1 MCWYI
6 QHPSSTQQNTLRSQR
21 SQDMI
26 KLADQPPVSKAVQF
40 RCCCPNCRRVLLI
53 KTHGAHKD
61 VVCPTC
67 QRKFTAYNKPFVTIQ
82 KEDAPA
88 PKTNR
93 KHRLIIL
100 FLLALSGALAFAVY
114 WHLRP
119 RETPAPLAE
128 QRPRNEAKANTEA
141 ESVLPETNPEMA
153 LTPELDTY
161 PDVGADETSS
171 ASVTPDLPN
180 LPVDW
185 LKNLDA
191 AQEPITDLL
200 PPVEKP
206 EPQPVPQ
213 PALEPAPKPAPDP
226 APKLPPT
233 TIQPFGGLTWDDD
246 LLTTFQKTLAL
257 TESKSVTVAGI
268 RCTDEQSMLGALRR
282 LRADPVLAIQ
292 KPVVRCGSLILTGSP
307 VIIGQGA
314 FQIELE
320 FISEP
325 GYVLDHADECLA
337 QAQQVFGPE
346 ADSYFPLR
354 LRRVE
359 LTLRENTESR
369 TLDGD
374 TKVKIALQIYQQ
386 LKTKYADKKHFTPK
400 DEPWTTTWQ
409 DLFKHKLR
417 VYGSPRGASLLY
429 ESDLSYFSDLNQK
442 LLKLQD
448 EIKEKEHTGRF
459 AKSEDRSDKL

>member
-1 MCWYI
+1 
-6 QHPSSTQQNTLRSQR
+6 
-21 SQDMI
+21 MI
-26 KLADQPPVSKAVQF
+26 KLADQTPGSKTTEF

-88 PKTNR
+88 PKTNH

-100 FLLALSGALAFAVY
+100 SLLALSGALAFVVY

-119 RETPAPLAE
+119 RETPVPIAD
-128 QRPRNEAKANTEA
+128 QRPRNKEKASTEAKP
-141 ESVLPETNPEMA
+141 VLPETNPETD
-153 LTPELDTY
+153 LTPELDIY
-161 PDVGADETSS
+161 PDAGADKTSS
-171 ASVTPDLPN
+171 ASVTLDLPDP
-180 LPVDW
+180 PVDW
-185 LKNLDA
+185 LKDFVA
-191 AQEPITDLL
+191 AQGPVAGPL

-206 EPQPVPQ
+206 DAQQELDHQPEPPPPQ
-213 PALEPAPKPAPDP
+213 PAPEPVPKPVPDP
-226 APKLPPT
+226 APKPPPT
-233 TIQPFGGLTWDDD
+233 TIQPFGGLTWEDD
-246 LLTTFQKTLAL
+246 LLTAFQKTLAL
-257 TESKSVTVAGI
+257 TDSKSIIVSG
-268 RCTDEQSMLGALRR
+268 GY
-282 LRADPVLAIQ
+282 PVLRTHVTNTQSLRGTLQSQRSSSVLGIQ
-292 KPVVRCGSLILTGSP
+292 KPVIQLGLRLIGYP
-307 VIIGQGA
+307 VIIEQGA
-314 FQIELE
+314 FQIELV

-325 GYVLDHADECLA
+325 GYVLDHADKCLA
-337 QAQQVFGPE
+337 QAKQIFGPE

-354 LRRVE
+354 LQRVH
-359 LTLRENTESR
+359 LILRENTESR

-400 DEPWTTTWQ
+400 DEPWATTWQ

-417 VYGSPRGASLLY
+417 VYGSPEDASLLY

-442 LLKLQD
+442 LRKLQD
-448 EIKEKEHTGRF
+448 EIREKEHVEKF
-459 AKSEDRSDKL
+459 VKSEDRSDKL